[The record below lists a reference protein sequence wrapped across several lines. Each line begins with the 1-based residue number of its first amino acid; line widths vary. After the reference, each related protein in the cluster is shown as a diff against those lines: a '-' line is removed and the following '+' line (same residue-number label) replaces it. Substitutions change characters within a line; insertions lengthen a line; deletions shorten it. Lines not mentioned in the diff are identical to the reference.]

1 MGFKSEEEVRVFT
14 DWAQNEII
22 EMGRYAQMNNLV
34 TGQPMGKCVW
44 ALPEMLFVGK
54 VWPKDDRTRVFWVIS
69 GPGLP
74 TDHIE
79 ESLAQTAREAVK
91 HFSLKWQLQS
101 SSMEKL
107 DTQPASA
114 EEPVS
119 KNIDMA
125 DVAKKLQEHAEALYS
140 VVARDD
146 LWDSEA
152 NAIDKQL
159 PPKQPEKGNGSIQV
173 NSFCR

>member
-1 MGFKSEEEVRVFT
+1 VGFKTEEDVRAFT
-14 DWAQNEII
+14 EWAQSEII
-22 EMGRYAQMNNLV
+22 EMGRYAQMNGLV

-44 ALPEMLFVGK
+44 ALPEMLFIGK
-54 VWPKDDRTRVFWVIS
+54 VWPKDDRAQVFWIIS

-79 ESLAQTAREAVK
+79 GSLAETAREVAK

-101 SSMEKL
+101 SSMENL
-107 DTQPASA
+107 DPQSASA

-119 KNIDMA
+119 KSIDMA

-140 VVARDD
+140 LVARDEM
-146 LWDSEA
+146 WDTEA

-159 PPKQPEKGNGSIQV
+159 PEEILGKDDA
-173 NSFCR
+173 

>member
-1 MGFKSEEEVRVFT
+1 MGFKSEEEVRAFT
-14 DWAQNEII
+14 EWAQNEII
-22 EMGRYAQMNNLV
+22 EMGRYAQRNNLV

-54 VWPKDDRTRVFWVIS
+54 VWPQDDRNRVFWVIS

-79 ESLAQTAREAVK
+79 SSLAEEPREAVK

-101 SSMEKL
+101 SSMENL
-107 DTQPASA
+107 DAQPAST

-119 KNIDMA
+119 KSIDMA

-140 VVARDD
+140 LVNRDD
-146 LWDSEA
+146 LWDSQA
-152 NAIDKQL
+152 NAVDKQL
-159 PPKQPEKGNGSIQV
+159 PQVDSEKNDSE
-173 NSFCR
+173 N